1 MYIKT
6 LTDDVGLSDHINN
19 LLPPYETQNVVSM
32 FEEFLITTET
42 INTGVYRR
50 ELEEIVIRDTQC
62 DSLFWTMK
70 SGKGKIQLCMS

>member
-19 LLPPYETQNVVSM
+19 LLPPYKTQNVVSM

-70 SGKGKIQLCMS
+70 SGKGNFQLCMS